1 MKVIYMEQT
10 ILLMSQK
17 DPEGTQDLI
26 NSGTIKQDEN
36 NKPYLVID
44 VEEDV
49 TV

>member
-26 NSGTIKQDEN
+26 ASGTIKQDEKD
-36 NKPYLVID
+36 KPYLVTVI
-44 VEEDV
+44 EDGE
-49 TV
+49 

>member
-17 DPEGTQDLI
+17 DPEGTKDLI
-26 NSGTIKQDEN
+26 ASGTIKQDEN
-36 NKPYLVID
+36 NKPYLVVNID
-44 VEEDV
+44 EDV